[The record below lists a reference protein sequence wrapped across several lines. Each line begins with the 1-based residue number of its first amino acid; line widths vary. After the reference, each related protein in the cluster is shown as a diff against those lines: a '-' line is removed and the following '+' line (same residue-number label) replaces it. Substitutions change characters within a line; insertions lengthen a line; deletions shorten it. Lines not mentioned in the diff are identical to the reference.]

1 MAKAVAQAQ
10 FITIS
15 THNAY
20 NTSFSEAEGLKTV
33 LYTFLANMV
42 EAESIDESVED
53 MTAALIAP
61 KPKNATQVGV
71 KYCKHRGKTNEV
83 SVFSG
88 TLPKSVWVQSMA
100 LAIIPNVT
108 DGTVMIRAIRKDIL

>member
-1 MAKAVAQAQ
+1 MQL
-10 FITIS
+10 ITIS

-53 MTAALIAP
+53 ITAALIAP

-71 KYCKHRGKTNEV
+71 KYCKHRGKTKE
-83 SVFSG
+83 VFSG
-88 TLPKSVWVQSMA
+88 TFPKSVWVQSVA

-108 DGTVMIRAIRKDIL
+108 DGTVMIRAIRKGQL